1 MASVDYKILNNEKK
15 VIFSHSGK
23 FEQKK
28 FYIYDWINYLIESG
42 VGELILTCI
51 NREGTWDGFD
61 LVFLK
66 KYQNCKNTDYSS
78 WWCRLFK
85 RYKKYF

>member
-1 MASVDYKILNNEKK
+1 MKNM
-15 VIFSHSGK
+15 IFSHSGK

-42 VGELILTCI
+42 VGELITCI
-51 NREGTWDGFD
+51 NKEGTWDGFD
-61 LVFLK
+61 FNLVK
-66 KYQNCKNTDYSS
+66 NIKNCKNADNSP